1 MEYISYC
8 GLLCNDCPVYI
19 ATKNNDGEM
28 KAKLAVDYSNEN
40 CKFEQANMNC
50 EGCFSIKN
58 SDSKMCGACKIR
70 NCAEVKNYQKNCGN
84 CPDYPCDIIEE
95 FCSADCES
103 RARLDNIASG
113 KQS

>member
-8 GLLCNDCPVYI
+8 GLLCNECPVYI

-28 KAKLAVDYSNEN
+28 KAKLALDYSNEN
-40 CKFEQANMNC
+40 CKFEQEDMNC

-58 SDSKMCGACKIR
+58 KDNKMCGNCKIR

-95 FCSADCES
+95 FCSSGCES